1 MDIFIF
7 LGEALIVFI
16 VVRFGMFIYKHRNQI
31 PSYDRQFDET
41 QARRVT
47 MDKTTSNTDD
57 LKKLAA
63 LKASGTLSE
72 SEFESEKQK
81 ILNR

>member
-1 MDIFIF
+1 MDIFIL

-16 VVRFGMFIYKHRNQI
+16 IVRFGMFIYKHREQI
-31 PSYDRQFDET
+31 PRYYKQYDET

-47 MDKTTSNTDD
+47 MDKTSNAND
-57 LKKLAA
+57 LEKLAS
-63 LKASGTLSE
+63 LKSNGTLSE
-72 SEFESEKQK
+72 SEFEAEKQK